1 MGLLP
6 NAEGSHVVV
15 MEVSVH
21 IRVHMATRVTPGP
34 ALHKPTLVT
43 TKSYWH
49 TVVTTKVVLTRN
61 SCTIQSVGDYT
72 SSNDLE
78 SPVNTKT

>member
-21 IRVHMATRVTPGP
+21 IRVHMATRVTPRT
-34 ALHKPTLVT
+34 HPTQAYP
-43 TKSYWH
+43 SDY
-49 TVVTTKVVLTRN
+49 KVVLAYSSDYK
-61 SCTIQSVGDYT
+61 SCIDSELVY
-72 SSNDLE
+72 
-78 SPVNTKT
+78 NTKCR